1 MLAFVVIQLLFSLF
15 IERERVFQGIFE
27 REREQ
32 KFEILF
38 ACIYNKTKSI
48 E

>member
-15 IERERVFQGIFE
+15 IEREREYFKVFS

-32 KFEILF
+32 KFEVLF
-38 ACIYNKTKSI
+38 ACFYNKTKSI